1 MKYIVYQTTNLI
13 NNKIYIGQH
22 KTKDPNIF
30 DQYIG
35 CGIKI
40 NMPSSYE
47 NPCSPLQYAVKKYG
61 VKNFKRTTI
70 AIFDTL
76 EEALE
81 LESKIVTYEFLKRK
95 DVYNAQLGGKTGY
108 KYLPIN
114 QFDLK
119 GNFIKTWNNMADAAD
134 FYCVSHTAILNAV
147 HFKGSCKR
155 FYWAKET
162 CIDVNKFTNSP
173 ETKCFQYDA
182 ETGKFIAFYNSIKE
196 AAYIIGVTPQSIGN
210 AMQSGYNIKGFY
222 FSSKM
227 LEEYNG
233 KPKMS
238 IKNKIIYVYNLNGDF
253 LIELK
258 TGEEIRKYF
267 NIKTTNPITLALRK
281 QSNYKTYQFSLEKVE
296 SMPKITKRTHYKRA
310 ILVYDINGNFIEE
323 IESIA
328 ETIKKYSGGV
338 QKVLKGV
345 QQQCKGFIFKY
356 KE

>member
-22 KTKDPNIF
+22 KTKDPNVF

-61 VKNFKRTTI
+61 VKNFKRTTL

-81 LESKIVTYEFLKRK
+81 LEAKLVTYEFLRRP
-95 DVYNAQLGGKTGY
+95 DTYNAQLGGKTGY

-114 QFDLK
+114 QFSLDGK
-119 GNFIKTWNNMADAAD
+119 FIKTWNNMADAAD

-147 HFKGSCKR
+147 KCKGSCKR
-155 FYWAKET
+155 FFWSKDLE
-162 CIDVNKFTNSP
+162 IDITQFSNQP
-173 ETKCFQYDA
+173 ESKCFQYDA
-182 ETGKFIAFYNSIKE
+182 NTGKFVNFYNSIKE
-196 AAYIIGVTPQSIGN
+196 ASFILGVTPQSIGN
-210 AMQSGYNIKGFY
+210 AIKTGYKIKGFY

-233 KPKMS
+233 KPKVS
-238 IKNKIIYVYNLNGDF
+238 LKNKILYIYDLDGNYLTKLN
-253 LIELK
+253 
-258 TGEEIRKYF
+258 TGKEICEYF
-267 NIKTTNPITLALRK
+267 KIKTTNPITVALRK
-281 QSNYKTYQFSLEKVE
+281 ESNYKNYQLSLEKLE
-296 SMPKITKRTHYKRA
+296 RMPSIKIKTHYKRA
-310 ILVYDINGNFIEE
+310 ILVYDINSNFVEE
-323 IESIA
+323 LPTIS
-328 ETIKKYSGGV
+328 ETIKKYSRGV
-338 QKVLKGV
+338 EKVLKGV

>member
-22 KTKDPNIF
+22 KTKDPETF
-30 DQYIG
+30 DQYLG
-35 CGIKI
+35 CGIKV

-70 AIFDTL
+70 AVFDTL

-81 LESKIVTYEFLKRK
+81 LEAKIVNYDFLKRK
-95 DVYNAQLGGKTGY
+95 DTYNAQLGGITGY

-114 QFDLK
+114 QFDLN

-134 FYCVSHTAILNAV
+134 FYCVSHTAIFNASKV
-147 HFKGSCKR
+147 KGSCKG
-155 FYWAKET
+155 FFWSKESQINVT
-162 CIDVNKFTNSP
+162 EFLSQK

-182 ETGKFIAFYNSIKE
+182 TTGKFVSFYNSIKE
-196 AAYIIGVTPQSIGN
+196 AASIIGVTPQSIGN
-210 AMQSGYNIKGFY
+210 AIQSGYNVKGYY

-233 KPKMS
+233 KPKVS
-238 IKNKIIYVYNLNGDF
+238 IKNKTIYVYNLDGEYLTQLKNGN
-253 LIELK
+253 
-258 TGEEIRKYF
+258 EIKEYF
-267 NIKTTNPITLALRK
+267 KINTTNPITLALRK
-281 QSNYKTYQFSLEKVE
+281 NSNYKNYQFSLEKVE
-296 SMPKITKRTHYKRA
+296 KMDKCIIKTHYKRPV
-310 ILVYDINGNFIEE
+310 LVYDINGNFIEE
-323 IESIA
+323 IESLTGA
-328 ETIKKYSGGV
+328 TKKYSRGV
-338 QKVLKGV
+338 ERVLKGI